1 VSTDDVVGQFQR
13 ALALDAQRWRA
24 AWQARLQHHPAT
36 IRFDRPFKTLPVSLT
51 GTSCALNCAHC
62 GGVYLR
68 HMQPIGEAP
77 LKAEADGFTS
87 CLISGGCDA
96 RGRVPFAGHLDE
108 VARLRHGRRLN
119 WHVGMMGEEELRTIL
134 PYVDVISFDLVGDA
148 ETAREVY
155 GLNLTLEDYLRQLDM
170 LERHT
175 RVVPHL
181 TIGLRG
187 GRLSGE
193 WAALEA
199 LSPRAPETLILLIL
213 IPTPGTAYAHCVPPA
228 LAEVADLFLRARIL
242 LPTTRLYLGCMRP
255 RGAYRQAVDELAVRA
270 GLNGLVN
277 PSRSAERAAQELGLE
292 IIWGEECCALG

>member
-1 VSTDDVVGQFQR
+1 MSTDAVAGAFQR
-13 ALALDAQRWRA
+13 ALGLDPQRWRA
-24 AWQARLQHHPAT
+24 AWQVRVRHHPAT

-51 GTSCALNCAHC
+51 GTACALNCAHC

-68 HMQPIGEAP
+68 HMHPIGEAP
-77 LKAEADGFTS
+77 LKAQADGFTS

-96 RGRVPFAGHLDE
+96 WGRVPFAGHMDQ
-108 VARLRHGRRLN
+108 VALLRQGRRLN
-119 WHVGMMGEEELRTIL
+119 WHVGMIREEDLCTIL
-134 PYVDVISFDLVGDA
+134 PYVDVVSFDLVGDA

-155 GLNLTLEDYLRQLDM
+155 GLNLTLEDYLRELDM
-170 LERHT
+170 LERHV

-193 WAALEA
+193 RAALAA
-199 LSPRAPETLILLIL
+199 LSRRETEALILLIL
-213 IPTPGTAYAHCVPPA
+213 IPTPETAYAHCAPPS
-228 LAEVADLFLRARIL
+228 LEEVADLFLEARTL

-277 PSRSAERAAQELGLE
+277 PSHAAERAAQELGLE
-292 IIWGEECCALG
+292 IVWGEECCALG